1 MLKSLA
7 AFNDLVQH
15 DASWG
20 YFGVNLITD
29 ESSLLAQRV
38 LSRGL
43 ETLHALAQTET
54 YCERHRILHRG
65 DNREDEPVGASGF
78 LYEQLEWTGAT
89 LITNLPISKLSPDKK
104 AQEISTLEF
113 QSYPRWGYVFWDE
126 ARLEKLGA
134 LTQDGLAKLTA
145 PTDPLEAYRE
155 LENNQLQALRTRR
168 SEIWKQ
174 GGSGWWSQDDESKVV
189 WPEKRNSARK
199 KRPLMTARS
208 V

>member
-1 MLKSLA
+1 M
-7 AFNDLVQH
+7 
-15 DASWG
+15 G
-20 YFGVNLITD
+20 
-29 ESSLLAQRV
+29 
-38 LSRGL
+38 
-43 ETLHALAQTET
+43 
-54 YCERHRILHRG
+54 
-65 DNREDEPVGASGF
+65 
-78 LYEQLEWTGAT
+78 
-89 LITNLPISKLSPDKK
+89 
-104 AQEISTLEF
+104 
-113 QSYPRWGYVFWDE
+113 GYVFWDE

-155 LENNQLQALRTRR
+155 LENNQLQALGTRR